1 MGPPGSKDVSQT
13 HKLFVD
19 DLKVYQEIHEI
30 LRDVNE
36 VTVQASHDTGACYG
50 ASKCAEITFERGKM
64 VRGEGLEVLE
74 ERMKTTDLDEN
85 EIYKFLAIEQAD
97 GIETKK
103 VFERVKGEVSKRV
116 KMLTNIE

>member
-1 MGPPGSKDVSQT
+1 MGPPGSKDVSRT

-36 VTVQASHDTGACYG
+36 VIVQASHDTGACYG

-97 GIETKK
+97 RIETKK
-103 VFERVKGEVSKRV
+103 VFERVKGEVNKRV